1 MSGPAIARLDSLRD
15 GDITWTEFINSL
27 SPEDLERQREYDR
40 RRLKKWYHENRDK
53 RLEYIRK
60 YNEDNKEKLQQKAR
74 ERYAENRERLTAS
87 HICAVCGSSY
97 TFNGKTSTST
107 LWSTRKLWA
116 NKRSKQRYRDNIDY
130 YCIYTKTCHHHWVRV
145 IVNGCPAWHLNKKQ
159 NIEQARMHEWE
170 NIIRNAKRSYSN
182 VRGAMQRCLRLISD
196 TMSGR
201 ARNAYKAKRI
211 RSDLHH
217 RMLD

>member
-97 TFNGKTSTST
+97 TLNGKNKHIKT
-107 LWSTRKLWA
+107 LKHQKALTQQA
-116 NKRSKQRYRDNIDY
+116 
-130 YCIYTKTCHHHWVRV
+130 
-145 IVNGCPAWHLNKKQ
+145 
-159 NIEQARMHEWE
+159 EQTT
-170 NIIRNAKRSYSN
+170 I
-182 VRGAMQRCLRLISD
+182 
-196 TMSGR
+196 
-201 ARNAYKAKRI
+201 
-211 RSDLHH
+211 
-217 RMLD
+217 